1 MPILSVRDVTLR
13 FGGIVALE
21 NVSFDVEEGQICGL
35 IGPNGAGKTT
45 LFNCITRL
53 YEPDEGEIVFN
64 NRELLKLSTHRI
76 VEQGVSRTF
85 QNLALFRSMS
95 VLQNVMVGTH
105 CHSKANFLTSLI
117 PLPNVIMEER
127 RVKEKAMSVLSICGL
142 ESLANAYT
150 LSLPYPTLK
159 RLELARALVC
169 DPKLVLLDEPAH
181 GLTHEEVVEFAEF
194 IRNLQQQLKL
204 TLVLVEHHMELVMRV
219 SDKIVVLNSG
229 RKIAEGLPADIQQN
243 QQVIDAY
250 LGG

>member
-53 YEPDEGEIVFN
+53 YEPDDGEITFN
-64 NRELLKLSTHRI
+64 GRQLLKLPTHRI
-76 VEQGVSRTF
+76 VKEGVSRTF

-105 CHSKANFLTSLI
+105 CFSKSNFLTSLI
-117 PLPNVIMEER
+117 PLPHVMMEER
-127 RVKEKAMSVLSICGL
+127 KMREKSMEVLEICGL
-142 ESLANAYT
+142 ASLANAYT

-159 RLELARALVC
+159 RLELARAIVC

-181 GLTHEEVVEFAEF
+181 GLTHEEVVDFAEF
-194 IRNLQQQLKL
+194 IRNLQKQLKL

-229 RKIAEGLPADIQQN
+229 RKIAEGLPEDVQKN
-243 QQVIDAY
+243 QEVIDAY